1 VVEPQR
7 IACFGFASAN
17 LAAQEL
23 QKARCR
29 GQAMFAVLLTL
40 HYRGKDS
47 VDLAPGK
54 ITLEFVKPLS
64 RCADRAGSR

>member
-1 VVEPQR
+1 
-7 IACFGFASAN
+7 
-17 LAAQEL
+17 
-23 QKARCR
+23 
-29 GQAMFAVLLTL
+29 MFAVPLTM